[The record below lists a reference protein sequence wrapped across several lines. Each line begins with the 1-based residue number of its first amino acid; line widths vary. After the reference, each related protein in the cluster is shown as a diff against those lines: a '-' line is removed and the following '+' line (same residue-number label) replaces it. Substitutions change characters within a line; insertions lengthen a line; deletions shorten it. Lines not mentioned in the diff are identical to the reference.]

1 MICSK
6 DFVLIMILVS
16 LEYVDAELQVD
27 LNRSSVYR
35 YVQKSNDGTEPPSAP
50 LGLHHSTVVDR
61 AKEIS
66 HAKTQRGT
74 FIQSNGLA

>member
-16 LEYVDAELQVD
+16 LEYIDAELQVD

-35 YVQKSNDGTEPPSAP
+35 YVQQE
-50 LGLHHSTVVDR
+50 
-61 AKEIS
+61 
-66 HAKTQRGT
+66 
-74 FIQSNGLA
+74 